1 MDREQRLLEIV
12 RVQTEIAAARLQP
25 AAVMTAVAT
34 RAQAMTGA
42 EAAAVQLVDGAEL
55 VHAQATGAAAAVA
68 GTRVA
73 REGGLAGLVVS
84 QGRTLRCD
92 DTARDPRADRDACLR
107 LGAVSMVCA
116 PLFHARRT
124 VGVLTVWSPR
134 QSAFGAAD
142 EETLTLLSGVV
153 AAHLGDAADH
163 ARSARSPLEDA
174 LTGLGNR
181 TAFDQRLEHEL
192 ARRDREGSS
201 LALILADVDGL
212 SAINHEHGQD
222 AGDGVLRTVAAVFRR
237 WTRSID
243 GVFRIGGDE
252 FAMVLPG
259 AGAGTA
265 ELLAKRLAQQ
275 LADAHPLHVTV
286 SVGVCEAEAGDAGS
300 LIAAAS
306 AALATRRAG
315 AVTARRAA

>member
-1 MDREQRLLEIV
+1 MNREQRLLEIV
-12 RVQTEIAAARLQP
+12 RVQTEIAAARLEP
-25 AAVMTAVAT
+25 AAVMAAVAT
-34 RAQAMTGA
+34 CAQAMTAA
-42 EAAAVQLVDGAEL
+42 EAAALLLVDGAEL
-55 VHAQATGAAAAVA
+55 VHAQAAGAAAALA

-92 DTARDPRADRDACLR
+92 DAGHDPRADREACLR

-134 QSAFGAAD
+134 ADAFGADD

-163 ARSARSPLEDA
+163 AKSARSPLEDA

-181 TAFDQRLEHEL
+181 AAFDQRLEHEL
-192 ARRDREGSS
+192 ARRGREGGA

-212 SAINHEHGQD
+212 AAINHQHGRD
-222 AGDGVLRTVAAVFRR
+222 AGDGVLRMVAAVFRR

-243 GVFRIGGDE
+243 GVFRIGDDE

-265 ELLAKRLAQQ
+265 ELLAERLAQQ

-286 SVGVCEAEAGDAGS
+286 SVGACEADGGNAGS

-306 AALATRRAG
+306 AALAAGRAG
-315 AVTARRAA
+315 AEAVRRAA

>member
-1 MDREQRLLEIV
+1 MNREQRLLEIV
-12 RVQTEIAAARLQP
+12 HVQTEIAAARLDP
-25 AAVMTAVAT
+25 AAVMVAVAS

-42 EAAAVQLVDGAEL
+42 EAGAVQLVDGAEL
-55 VHAQATGAAAAVA
+55 VHAHVA
-68 GTRVA
+68 GTAAALTGARVA
-73 REGGLAGLVVS
+73 RDGGLAGLVVR

-92 DTARDPRADRDACLR
+92 DAAHDPRADRDACLR

-124 VGVLTVWSPR
+124 VGVLSVWSPR
-134 QSAFGAAD
+134 QGAFGGDD

-153 AAHLGDAADH
+153 AAHLGEAAEH
-163 ARSARSPLEDA
+163 ARSTRSPLEDA

-181 TAFDQRLEHEL
+181 RAFDQRLEHEL
-192 ARRDREGSS
+192 ARRDREGSP
-201 LALILADVDGL
+201 LTLVVVDVDGL
-212 SAINHEHGQD
+212 QAVNGEHGNE

-252 FAMVLPG
+252 FAIVLPG
-259 AGAGTA
+259 AGADTA
-265 ELLAKRLAQQ
+265 RALAQRLSHQ

-286 SVGVCEAEAGDAGS
+286 SVGVAEADGEDAGS
-300 LIAAAS
+300 LLAAAS
-306 AALATRRAG
+306 AALAAGRAAG
-315 AVTARRAA
+315 VRRAA